1 MKQLN
6 FRHFK
11 TNSKKLFETVI
22 FFLEQAK
29 ATPKRPILFRLICQ
43 GVTTIP
49 DYFRRFPKATDHPRR
64 LSKISKD

>member
-11 TNSKKLFETVI
+11 TNSKKLLETVI

-43 GVTTIP
+43 GVTTIL
-49 DYFRRFPKATDHPRR
+49 DYF
-64 LSKISKD
+64 

>member
-11 TNSKKLFETVI
+11 TNSKKLLETVNF

-43 GVTTIP
+43 GVTTIL
-49 DYFRRFPKATDHPRR
+49 DYF
-64 LSKISKD
+64 